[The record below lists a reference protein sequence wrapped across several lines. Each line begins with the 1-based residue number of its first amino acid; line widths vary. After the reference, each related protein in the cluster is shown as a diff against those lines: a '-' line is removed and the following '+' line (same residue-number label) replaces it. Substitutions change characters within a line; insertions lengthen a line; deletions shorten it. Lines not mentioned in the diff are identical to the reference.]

1 MTHNAIHNRKS
12 ATTLSFLMEAN
23 ANRTRQAAQAR
34 VAEAN
39 HALAAIRASGVNLP
53 MPKNVSRQQ
62 VIDVLELRTAH
73 PTASLREL
81 ASLMTPPTTKDT
93 YAAQLRRACAFGAGV
108 AAKRHVAGTEQL

>member
-1 MTHNAIHNRKS
+1 MTHNDIRNQKS
-12 ATTLSFLMEAN
+12 ATTISILMEAN
-23 ANRTRQAAQAR
+23 ANRTRRAAQAR

-39 HALAAIRASGVNLP
+39 HALDAIHASGVNLP

-62 VIDVLELRTAH
+62 VIDVLELRSAH

-93 YAAQLRRACAFGAGV
+93 YAAQLRRACAFGAEV
-108 AAKRHVAGTEQL
+108 AANRHAAGTGQL